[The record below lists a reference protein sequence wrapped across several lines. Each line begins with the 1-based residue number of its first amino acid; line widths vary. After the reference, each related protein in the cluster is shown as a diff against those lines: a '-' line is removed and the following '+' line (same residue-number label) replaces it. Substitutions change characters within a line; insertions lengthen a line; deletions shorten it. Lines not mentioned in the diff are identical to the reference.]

1 MRLTFLGHAGIG
13 LDFEAGGE
21 RYSLVIDPFI
31 TGNPTTP
38 VELDSLN
45 PDYVLVTHAHGDHW
59 GDVPELAG
67 RTGATV
73 IGTAEVAT
81 YAERLEL
88 KAHGMNVGGTHRFP
102 FGKVRL
108 TPAWHSSS
116 FPDGTYGGMPTGLVL
131 DIGGFRIYH
140 AGDTALF
147 SDMRLVGDLGID
159 LALLPIGDNYTM
171 GPADALEAVKLI
183 RPRYVMPVHFGTFPL
198 LEQDP
203 AAFKRRV
210 EAETSAKG
218 LVLEPGEDMQLE
230 SLFARAR

>member
-38 VELDSLN
+38 VELDGLN

-171 GPADALEAVKLI
+171 GPTDALEAVKLI